1 MRSIEFLRFDFEVD
15 SDRHFNIGF
24 KILSHDFTSLFSR
37 PIKVVE
43 LFAILSLLSNRIFP
57 YSSSSDADVQ
67 LDLSISSSN
76 DFLFFV
82 KTKNMLS
89 IIPKEVIASFKNI
102 GNLLNLGTSITGAN
116 ANGNENNIM

>member
-1 MRSIEFLRFDFEVD
+1 M
-15 SDRHFNIGF
+15 HFNIGF

-67 LDLSISSSN
+67 LDLSTSSSN

-82 KTKNMLS
+82 KTKNMLW